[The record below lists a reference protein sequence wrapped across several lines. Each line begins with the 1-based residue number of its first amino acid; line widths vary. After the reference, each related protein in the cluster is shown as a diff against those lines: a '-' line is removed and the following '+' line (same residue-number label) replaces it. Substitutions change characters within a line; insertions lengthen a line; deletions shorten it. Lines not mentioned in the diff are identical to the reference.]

1 MRAALAQEVGQL
13 GPAPFAAG
21 RQKLGAVALAVDA
34 VELGCRATDGLNL

>member
-21 RQKLGAVALAVDA
+21 RQQLGAVALAVGA
-34 VELGCRATDGLNL
+34 VELGGRADSGVNL